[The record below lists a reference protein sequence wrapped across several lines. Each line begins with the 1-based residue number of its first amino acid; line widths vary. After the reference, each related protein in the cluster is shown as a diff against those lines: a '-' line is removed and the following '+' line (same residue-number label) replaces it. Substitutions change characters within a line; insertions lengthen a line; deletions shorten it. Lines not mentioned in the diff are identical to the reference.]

1 MTKYTRNDLP
11 RTGPRTG
18 PFGGKLPAS
27 VPPAALAL
35 AAFAGRQVLKRHPV
49 GRAAFLGL
57 GAYKAIQAARR
68 AGASKVP
75 GR

>member
-1 MTKYTRNDLP
+1 MAKFNRQDL
-11 RTGPRTG
+11 

-35 AAFAGRQVLKRHPV
+35 AAFAGRQVIKRHPV